1 MESCSGDASSDG
13 YCDDYNHNHDY
24 TQNHPD
30 WINGT
35 YDFTLLDTGTI
46 ELNMVWAIHE
56 FDREKVGLNDA
67 FSTTILEDQDNLDSD
82 DGAPADLLRQNLGK
96 RVGGSDGPT
105 VQQKLI
111 LELSNSV
118 QESLENIGNLEDID
132 TEYVN
137 NIEQEGVVTTC
148 SIDNTTDSVYGL
160 SLIHISE
167 PTRPS

>member
-1 MESCSGDASSDG
+1 MPGVTVASSRRTIIPIPLMVIMLTTHLFTPLVAADGMESCSGDASSDG

-82 DGAPADLLRQNLGK
+82 DGAPADLLRQNPVSYTHL
-96 RVGGSDGPT
+96 RAHETS
-105 VQQKLI
+105 
-111 LELSNSV
+111 
-118 QESLENIGNLEDID
+118 
-132 TEYVN
+132 
-137 NIEQEGVVTTC
+137 
-148 SIDNTTDSVYGL
+148 
-160 SLIHISE
+160 
-167 PTRPS
+167 